1 MPSVQYLRE
10 FINERLTAAAEQIFL
25 EFEKTIVQYEEEI
38 DRQRRLLDITWK
50 PQIKLHR
57 TDVPQQHVSREEE
70 VLPEQQLCGQED
82 PEPPQIKEEQEGE
95 QLVVKEESVDVI
107 IWNESSPQH
116 EQEDV
121 TCSPQ
126 MKTQRTDVPQQH
138 VCEEE
143 EEVLLPEQQ
152 LWNQERSSS
161 VDQEEPEAPQIK
173 EKQEEFCQEVSQE
186 TETFMVEESEKGS
199 KNADSGLTVSF
210 GLKPKTRN
218 RGRLGADD
226 APSQRR
232 SDTAS
237 KSVTCDVCG
246 KGFKYRSRMQRHQRI
261 HTGEKPY
268 PCEMCGK
275 GFSQKDALT
284 VHMRTHT
291 GDKPY
296 VCNTCGKRCLTSST
310 LTRHAAVHTCQKPY
324 SCKTCGKG
332 FAQKSILLVHTR
344 VHTGEKPYLCN
355 ICGKRFFKLSTFNMH
370 MFIHADE
377 KPYSC
382 QTCGKG
388 FNRRTDLYVHSRI
401 HRGEKPFCCPT
412 CGKSFNR
419 RSNLLSHTKIHTS
432 EKPYSCETCGKSF
445 NRGSNLLRHMRS
457 HTGEKP
463 YVCKSCG
470 TRFADSSSLKR
481 HRGGAAECGRKAS
494 LKSS

>member
-57 TDVPQQHVSREEE
+57 TDVPQQHVSRGEEEEE
-70 VLPEQQLCGQED
+70 VLPEQQLCGQEE

-95 QLVVKEESVDVI
+95 PLVVKEESVHII
-107 IWNESSPQH
+107 IWNESSPQR

-121 TCSPQ
+121 TCRPQ
-126 MKTQRTDVPQQH
+126 MKSQRTDVPQQ
-138 VCEEE
+138 
-143 EEVLLPEQQ
+143 Q
-152 LWNQERSSS
+152 LCDQERSSS
-161 VDQEEPEAPQIK
+161 VDQEEPEPPQIK
-173 EKQEEFCQEVSQE
+173 EEQEELCQEVKQE
-186 TETFMVEESEKGS
+186 TETFMVEDSEKGS
-199 KNADSGLTVSF
+199 KDVDLGLTVSF
-210 GLKPKTRN
+210 SSKPKTRN
-218 RGRLGADD
+218 RRRLGADD
-226 APSQRR
+226 SQSQRH

-246 KGFKYRSRMQRHQRI
+246 KGFKYKSRMQRHQRI

-332 FAQKSILLVHTR
+332 FAQKSVLLVHTR

-401 HRGEKPFCCPT
+401 HRARLWSGHA
-412 CGKSFNR
+412 GV
-419 RSNLLSHTKIHTS
+419 LS
-432 EKPYSCETCGKSF
+432 
-445 NRGSNLLRHMRS
+445 
-457 HTGEKP
+457 
-463 YVCKSCG
+463 
-470 TRFADSSSLKR
+470 
-481 HRGGAAECGRKAS
+481 
-494 LKSS
+494 